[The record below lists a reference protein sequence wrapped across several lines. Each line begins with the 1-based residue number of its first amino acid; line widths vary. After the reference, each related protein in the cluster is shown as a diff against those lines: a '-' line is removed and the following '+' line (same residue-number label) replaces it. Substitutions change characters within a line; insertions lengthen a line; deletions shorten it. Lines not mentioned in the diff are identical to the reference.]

1 MILFLEFRIMMF
13 SALLLISFFTNSLS
27 QIIYAQDN
35 VIDPSAFSSDPLWS
49 TNSRIDPNCQ
59 VDIKGGS
66 HIMYTGNFTHLNAT
80 INGGVFP
87 QRFAWA
93 VEPDIIKDYDDDV
106 FHYGSDDPNLYSPLV
121 PVTHMGP
128 SDFQKH
134 DISFYWKPEAD
145 TNRTVAVRVETKD
158 GICEDVKTYTVLIGN
173 TSDTQAEDF
182 YVDSKAPDHQSASST
197 RVLQQHSSW
206 HTGHRI
212 HDNSYDGK
220 GDDFFYFHKLFLDH
234 FNAFRTEFG
243 YPPIVAWDPGTLPQ
257 TGSDVDFSPRNE
269 SGYSPEK
276 LPSWFELLPFGQDRM
291 KRPERY
297 STGLQCEHADA
308 PSFSWPYKTQRSL
321 NDFEPDKELLGC
333 VLTFPYHTHIHSKVG
348 GDRERSMSVADYA
361 PKDPLFWRLHKF
373 INNVSEARDNL
384 TPVQFVDNLSSLSRE
399 LTGVAGLTAEGIHN
413 NLSKL
418 TGIDTSPPQI
428 EFKNP
433 QDIFPFITKIPILTQ
448 EEAESAG
455 LGAVGEQATISVIFN
470 EPVTGVLAND
480 LMVNESPATSVHG
493 NGPGPYVFT
502 GFIQPQIGS
511 VNVTLSPGN
520 ITDLNKN
527 PFEGESWNYTLSKS
541 TDDNNGDGIRDGL
554 EISKFFTDPTNPDTD
569 DDSIPDGFEV
579 KTSCLNPLVDD
590 SQVKN
595 MAEEVIN
602 STGRDSDKDGV
613 TNVQEF
619 QQGTPPCPQ

>member
-13 SALLLISFFTNSLS
+13 LALLLISFFTNALS
-27 QIIYAQDN
+27 QIIYAQNN

-59 VDIKGGS
+59 VDIRGGS

-87 QRFAWA
+87 QKFAWA
-93 VEPDIIKDYDDDV
+93 VEPDIIKDYDDRV
-106 FHYGSDDPNLYSPLV
+106 YDDYPVVVYSPV
-121 PVTHMGP
+121 EPVTHMGP
-128 SDFQKH
+128 GDFQKR
-134 DISFYWKPEAD
+134 DISFYWKLEAD
-145 TNRTVAVRVETKD
+145 TNRTVAVRVETED

-182 YVDSKAPDHQSASST
+182 YAASKAPDHQIGPES
-197 RVLQQHSSW
+197 RVLQEHIRW
-206 HTGHRI
+206 HTGR
-212 HDNSYDGK
+212 NPVDGTYNGE
-220 GDDFFYFHKLFLDH
+220 GDSFFYFHKLFLDH
-234 FNAFRTEFG
+234 FNAFRVEFG
-243 YPPIVAWDPGTLPQ
+243 YPPIVAWDPSTLLQ
-257 TGSDVDFSPRNE
+257 TGSEVDFSPRNE

-276 LPSWFELLPFGQDRM
+276 LPSWFQPHPFGQDKM
-291 KRPERY
+291 ERPERPSY
-297 STGLQCEHADA
+297 GLACEKADA
-308 PSFSWPYKTQRSL
+308 PSISWPYKTQDSL

-333 VLTFPYHTHIHSKVG
+333 VLTLPYHTSIHIKVG
-348 GDRERSMSVADYA
+348 GNRVGSISYA
-361 PKDPLFWRLHKF
+361 ETAPLDPLFWRLHKF
-373 INNVSEARDNL
+373 IDNVSDAHDNL
-384 TPVQFVDNLSSLSRE
+384 VPVQFVDNLSSLSRE
-399 LTGVAGLTAEGIHN
+399 LTTVAGLTPNEIYD

-418 TGIDTSPPQI
+418 TGIDRSPPQI

-433 QDIFPFITKIPILTQ
+433 QGIFPFITKIPILTQ

-455 LGAVGEQATISVIFN
+455 LGAVDEQAAISVIFN

-493 NGPGPYVFT
+493 KGPGPYVFT

-520 ITDLNKN
+520 IIDLNGN
-527 PFEGESWNYTLSKS
+527 LFEGELWNYTLSKP
-541 TDDNNGDGIRDGL
+541 TDDNDGDGIRDGL
-554 EISKFFTDPTNPDTD
+554 EISKYLTDPTNPDTD

-579 KTSCLNPLVDD
+579 KTSCLNPLLDD
-590 SQVKN
+590 SHVKN

-602 STGRDSDKDGV
+602 STGRDFDKDGV

-619 QQGTPPCPQ
+619 KQNTSPCSP